1 MIDLT
6 YYYEDYKINYHSL
19 NKDTK
24 FYDIDDNIYEYCYK
38 ETVNLNFDD
47 CLEIINTLFN
57 NELCKYSPETVNIKF
72 LQLLAFNTIRTYIR
86 KCLSQKK

>member
-1 MIDLT
+1 
-6 YYYEDYKINYHSL
+6 
-19 NKDTK
+19 
-24 FYDIDDNIYEYCYK
+24 
-38 ETVNLNFDD
+38 LNFDD